1 MTAGGPP
8 RQTTP
13 DGLRLSRALVDEVR
27 LLPDDERAAV
37 MQGARVRR
45 DALALAQAQGGDV
58 DEAEVK
64 SLAAAFRRA
73 RGLLRGDLLDPWL
86 SSRGSH
92 PADFARWIRDEAT
105 VQSVRLAS
113 APLAPRDIADFARV
127 AEGVDALWRRAL
139 RSCEAAPEPRDE
151 DAAVARYFESQG
163 RAVPDDL
170 EAWAT
175 ERGFDDA
182 AAARLAIA
190 RHVDADAPAISAEG
204 FRVGDPA
211 PERALRHAAT
221 GLLRLR
227 DLAGTA
233 VALSLAPTAARGE
246 ALRARWDL
254 EEVTAI
260 VVCEEGGE
268 DGERVPWMTD
278 PGRGLWSALGA
289 AREGDWH
296 VVLDRGNR
304 VTWMGP
310 DFEGAVLAARAAS
323 AEPSRAGV
331 LAPVLVVPSVFD
343 AAECA
348 SLIERWSSG
357 GHAAGAVTA
366 NAAAGAET
374 YADAAIKRRRDHLV
388 TDPAVDAWII
398 DRLRRRVG
406 PELLRAF
413 HFILGAHEAFRV
425 GCYDARDGGV
435 FRPHRDDENPAVA
448 GRRFALSMNLNPD
461 EYDGGRLQLPEYG
474 AELHTPQG
482 AAAVYSAS
490 LLHGVTEVTRGRR
503 FALVGFFR
511 GAFRGG

>member
-1 MTAGGPP
+1 
-8 RQTTP
+8 
-13 DGLRLSRALVDEVR
+13 
-27 LLPDDERAAV
+27 

-45 DALALAQAQGGDV
+45 DALSLAQAQGGAVDDADV
-58 DEAEVK
+58 K
-64 SLAAAFRRA
+64 RLAAGFRRA
-73 RGLLRGDLLDPWL
+73 RGLLRGDVLDPWL
-86 SSRGSH
+86 ASRGST
-92 PADFARWIRDEAT
+92 PGDFARWIRDEAL
-105 VQSVRLAS
+105 VQSVRLSS

-139 RSCEAAPEPRDE
+139 RACEAAPAERDE
-151 DAAVARYFESQG
+151 EAAVARYFEALG
-163 RAVPDDL
+163 RAVPEDL
-170 EAWAT
+170 EGWAT

-182 AAARLAIA
+182 ASARRAIA
-190 RHVDADAPAISAEG
+190 RHVDVDAPAVSPEG
-204 FRVGDPA
+204 LRVGDPA
-211 PERALRHAAT
+211 PEHALRHAAT

-233 VALSLAPTAARGE
+233 VTLSLAPSAARGE
-246 ALRARWDL
+246 ALRARWDR
-254 EEVTAI
+254 EELTAM
-260 VVCEEGGE
+260 VVCEEAGD

-278 PGRGLWSALGA
+278 PGGALWSALGVT
-289 AREGDWH
+289 REGEWH

-304 VTWMGP
+304 VAWIGRDLEP
-310 DFEGAVLAARAAS
+310 ALIAAREAS
-323 AEPSRAGV
+323 AAPSRVAV

-348 SLIERWSSG
+348 SLIARWSSG
-357 GHAAGAVTA
+357 GHAAGAVTT

-374 YADAAIKRRRDHLV
+374 YADAAIKRRQDHLV
-388 TDPAVDAWII
+388 TDPAVDAWIM
-398 DRLRRRVG
+398 DRLRRRIG

-413 HFILGAHEAFRV
+413 HFALGAHEAFRV
-425 GCYDARDGGV
+425 GCYDAREGGV

-461 EYDGGRLQLPEYG
+461 DYDGGRLQLPEYG
-474 AELHTPQG
+474 AELHTPLG